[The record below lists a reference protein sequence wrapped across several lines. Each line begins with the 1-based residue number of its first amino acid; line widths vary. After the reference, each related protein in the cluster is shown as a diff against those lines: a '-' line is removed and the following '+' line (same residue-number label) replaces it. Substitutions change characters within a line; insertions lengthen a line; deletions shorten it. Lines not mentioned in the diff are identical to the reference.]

1 MFTSKIRFGTDG
13 WRSRMDADFN
23 VENVRRLSWAVG
35 SYLKDKGLQGS
46 VLVGYDTRRNSSVFA
61 GSAADLL
68 SGLGFEVFMTSRPTP
83 TPVVAFSVVDRGA
96 LAAVQI
102 TASHNPPIYNG
113 FKFIP
118 SYGGP
123 AFPEITVEIEKRLP
137 DHGINGISGSATP
150 FDPRERYFE
159 FVESKVDLSLA
170 GGMRLVVDPLYG
182 AGFGYLA
189 ELLKRRGASVTEI
202 HGSPDPEFGGL
213 SPEPNEANTR
223 QLAQFVVKS
232 GADMGVAN
240 DGDADRFAAV
250 DDRGNFYPSNKLVLI
265 IAEYLLGVK
274 NIRGRVARS
283 VSTTSALDRLCSA
296 YGVEVVETP
305 VGFKYIAKELM
316 SGAVLGAEESGGLG
330 FGWSVP
336 EKDGIMSGALLCE
349 AIGRMGGSLREA
361 WERVAAKYGFNH
373 YLQFNLPLKEEARSK
388 IEALRANPPDIF
400 AGMKVTRKVTI
411 DGLKLH

>member
-1 MFTSKIRFGTDG
+1 
-13 WRSRMDADFN
+13 
-23 VENVRRLSWAVG
+23 
-35 SYLKDKGLQGS
+35 
-46 VLVGYDTRRNSSVFA
+46 
-61 GSAADLL
+61 
-68 SGLGFEVFMTSRPTP
+68 
-83 TPVVAFSVVDRGA
+83 
-96 LAAVQI
+96 
-102 TASHNPPIYNG
+102 
-113 FKFIP
+113 
-118 SYGGP
+118 
-123 AFPEITVEIEKRLP
+123 
-137 DHGINGISGSATP
+137 
-150 FDPRERYFE
+150 
-159 FVESKVDLSLA
+159 
-170 GGMRLVVDPLYG
+170 
-182 AGFGYLA
+182 
-189 ELLKRRGASVTEI
+189 
-202 HGSPDPEFGGL
+202 
-213 SPEPNEANTR
+213 
-223 QLAQFVVKS
+223 
-232 GADMGVAN
+232 
-240 DGDADRFAAV
+240 
-250 DDRGNFYPSNKLVLI
+250 
-265 IAEYLLGVK
+265 LLGVK

-411 DGLKLH
+411 DGLKLHFDSGSWILLRPSGTEPLIRVYIEAVDQSEVNNLKAASEDLLRS